1 MNTDDQMWQPW
12 LVTAPY
18 RGKLQM
24 GRSHCRDWCPVP
36 GQTWHSAGLEK
47 WHTAQPTASWAC
59 LLSDHSPLAHLD
71 HPEDFPNRFSHCCL
85 RSDVSK
91 WLLAPI
97 HLPLPEAP
105 LEQPLVILMEDKG
118 LLKGKPRLWS
128 PVERPLVC
136 QKAVML
142 RGQILG
148 ACRCGAAL
156 ENRGEMDWVQITRL

>member
-1 MNTDDQMWQPW
+1 
-12 LVTAPY
+12 
-18 RGKLQM
+18 M
-24 GRSHCRDWCPVP
+24 GRSHCRDLVSCPWANVA
-36 GQTWHSAGLEK
+36 QCHVEK

-59 LLSDHSPLAHLD
+59 LLSDHSPPAHLD

-91 WLLAPI
+91 RLLAPI

-105 LEQPLVILMEDKG
+105 LEQPLAILMEDKG

-128 PVERPLVC
+128 PVERPMVC

-148 ACRCGAAL
+148 ACRCGATL
-156 ENRGEMDWVQITRL
+156 KNRGEMDWVQITRL